1 MNLVELLS
9 GFAENLIEF
18 MAFILF
24 LALFLRYMAYRMCAS
39 TQTYVKTLSRSIE
52 KNVLKVE
59 NHGKIDSWM
68 KELFSVVEKD
78 MPNRGIRF
86 QNKKQAMERF
96 ANKNKQTSID
106 DFIAVKRS
114 LTYNITQQT
123 DALRIPVHPPDFL
136 ELSNRVMAVD
146 PYWNKIYQIIPVSTL
161 QRVLSMLPGLYI
173 IGGIFGTFIGITA
186 ALPMIAEIDLSNLD
200 ASAPI
205 LNQFVGNIAYSM
217 NTSIAGIIFSVI
229 MTLLNTLFPLETVR
243 NDVEENM
250 ASIFENLWIQI
261 HKDKLWHG
269 EKEIIAKLEQL
280 VELQKAMIPANNPK
294 QAAGNGF

>member
-9 GFAENLIEF
+9 GFAEYLIHF
-18 MAFILF
+18 MLFILC
-24 LALFLRYMAYRMCAS
+24 LALSLRYMAYRMCAS

-59 NHGKIDSWM
+59 NHGKIDAWM

-86 QNKKQAMERF
+86 QNKKQAMDRF
-96 ANKNKQTSID
+96 ADKNKQTSID

-123 DALRIPVHPPDFL
+123 DALRNPVHPPDFL
-136 ELSNRVMAVD
+136 ELSNRVMSID
-146 PYWNKIYQIIPVSTL
+146 PYWNKILQIVPVSTL

-186 ALPMIAEIDLSNLD
+186 ALPMIAEIDLNNLD

-205 LNQFVGNIAYSM
+205 LNAFVGNIAYSM

-229 MTLLNTLFPLETVR
+229 MTLLNTIFPLENVR

-261 HKDKLWHG
+261 HKDKLGHG

-280 VELQKAMIPANNPK
+280 VELQKSLLSPGGQN
-294 QAAGNGF
+294 QAAGANF